1 MSLCWFTMFG
11 IRLGSSAALATA
23 LLVLAVVPP
32 ARPAGAQLPTASA
45 SLELVAQPVSHGPD
59 DAFGIKVR
67 IGNSG
72 SVPLENLNLVV
83 GVLNRIETRS
93 ALHTSY
99 DLAAAQASN
108 SFPVSTVPGEALPPG
123 ESVIVEINDPVSSLV
138 LLTSDAENGVYPLK
152 LTLQDAVGMTLD
164 TITTQLLFYTE
175 PQETRLSV
183 VPVLPIHD
191 VPSRGPD
198 GVFHPDEAGYR
209 LEEAVGEDGWLTG
222 LVEVLEEETAPAVA
236 PARRGRQPQP
246 REPLRLGL
254 VPSPRMIEELAD
266 MADGYRRAEGD
277 EVVTIGPEEPPARAA
292 ADILERLQKVLEA
305 DGVQLVVAPYALP
318 DLPALAGNQ
327 GSIGRQMTEAAVVLG
342 SVLGQ
347 DVLGDVDPGWIFAP
361 GGRID
366 SSSLQELPYGGG
378 AELKTFFSSDS
389 LAPPANPDLAGCP
402 IEALSPACPV
412 SVRTGAGAPL
422 SGYALD
428 PEVQRHLV
436 GMTEPEDGRVA
447 MQRFFAETAMVR
459 EESPGVERVVVAS
472 ISSAWR
478 PARGDVKTFLRNI
491 ARAPWLTSIPPEAGL
506 NVTEARSARDL
517 LSTAAT
523 LASQP
528 PESYFETVAESA
540 EVVDHFIS
548 LTPPAELMERLRR
561 NILVSVGRSWWGDL
575 EAEGLRY
582 AAGARAEVEEEFAKI
597 GAVGVAETTLTSREG
612 TIQFIVFNDTGYDVR
627 VRVRLDAR
635 GDLVVTDADRELTIT
650 RDQQTVSYP
659 VTARSSGIFPI
670 AVRLET
676 PDGFEIK
683 EPQTITVRSTEF
695 NEVALGLTF
704 GALAFLVLFYVVRG
718 ARRRRDRDEDRDVK
732 TATA

>member
-1 MSLCWFTMFG
+1 MFG
-11 IRLGSSAALATA
+11 IRLGSHAAVLAAALVA
-23 LLVLAVVPP
+23 LAVVPP
-32 ARPAGAQLPTASA
+32 AHPAAAQLPLPSA
-45 SLELVAQPVSHGPD
+45 SLELVAQPVSHGPE
-59 DAFGIKVR
+59 DAFGLKVR

-72 SVPLENLNLVV
+72 TAPLEDLNLVV
-83 GVLNRIETRS
+83 GVLNRVETRS

-99 DLAAAQASN
+99 DLSAAQASN
-108 SFPVSTVPGEALPPG
+108 SFPVSTTPDEPLPPG

-152 LTLQDAVGMTLD
+152 LTLQDSVGMTLD

-175 PQETRLSV
+175 PQETRLTV

-191 VPSRGPD
+191 VPARGPD

-209 LEEAVGEDGWLTG
+209 LEEAVGERGWLTS
-222 LVEVLEEETAPAVA
+222 LVEVLEEETAPPLA
-236 PARRGRQPQP
+236 PARRGRRQPKPQQ
-246 REPLRLGL
+246 PLRLGL

-277 EVVTIGPEEPPARAA
+277 QIVSVGPDAPSARAA
-292 ADILERLQKVLEA
+292 ADILERLRRILET
-305 DGVQLVVAPYALP
+305 DGVQLIVAPYALP
-318 DLPALAGNQ
+318 DLPALAGDQ
-327 GSIGRQMTEAAVVLG
+327 GSIGRQMSEAAVVLR

-366 SSSLQELPYGGG
+366 ASSLQELPYGGG
-378 AELKTFFSSDS
+378 AELKTFFSADS
-389 LAPPANPDLAGCP
+389 LEPTPDPDLAGCP
-402 IEALSPACPV
+402 IETLSLACPI
-412 SVRTGAGAPL
+412 SVITGASGPL

-428 PEVQRHLV
+428 PELQRHLV
-436 GMTEPEDGRVA
+436 GMTDPEDGRVA

-472 ISSAWR
+472 ISSAWH
-478 PARGDVKTFLRNI
+478 PARRDVETFLRNI
-491 ARAPWLTSIPPEAGL
+491 AGAPWLTSTTPAAGL
-506 NVTEARSARDL
+506 DVTEDRAPRDL
-517 LSTAAT
+517 PSTAPALVT
-523 LASQP
+523 QP
-528 PESYFETVAESA
+528 AESYFETVTEAAEI
-540 EVVDHFIS
+540 VDHFIS
-548 LTPPAELMERLRR
+548 ITPPAELVERLRR
-561 NILVSVGRSWWGDL
+561 NILVSVGRSWWGDF

-582 AAGARAEVEEEFAKI
+582 ATATRHEVEAEFAKI

-612 TIQFIVFNDTGYDVR
+612 SIQFIVFNDTGYDVQI
-627 VRVRLDAR
+627 RVRLDAR

-659 VTARSSGIFPI
+659 VTVRASGIFRI

-683 EPQTITVRSTEF
+683 EPETITVRSTEF
-695 NEVALGLTF
+695 NEIALGLTF

-718 ARRRRDRDEDRDVK
+718 ARRRRGHDEDRDVK
-732 TATA
+732 TAPA